1 MTREHHRNGNSH
13 DKRTQR
19 KEASMNALSGFFR
32 PAAAVVMAALLAAC
46 ATTTDPFTGE
56 PRASRTGTGAA
67 VGAGVGAVIGAISG
81 GDRLE
86 RAAIGAGIGALAGAA
101 VGNYM
106 DRQEAELRR
115 QLRGSGVGVTRRGD
129 EIILN
134 MPGDVTFDF
143 DSAALKPAFFDVL
156 DSVALVLE
164 EYERTVL
171 IVDGHTDAIGSA
183 EYNHDLSLQRANT
196 VADYLVNR
204 GIRPVRIEA
213 YGYGEQYPVATNR
226 TDAGRSQNR
235 RVELTLIPITQDR

>member
-1 MTREHHRNGNSH
+1 
-13 DKRTQR
+13 
-19 KEASMNALSGFFR
+19 MNNRFHSFR
-32 PAAAVVMAALLAAC
+32 APFAVLLAAVLTAC

-56 PRASRTGTGAA
+56 PRPARTGSGAA

-115 QLRGSGVGVTRRGD
+115 RLRGTGVSVTRRGD

-134 MPGDVTFDF
+134 MPGNVTFDF
-143 DSAALKPAFFDVL
+143 DSAALRPAFFDVL

-164 EYERTVL
+164 EYDRTVL
-171 IVDGHTDAIGSA
+171 IVDGHTDAVGSA
-183 EYNHDLSLQRANT
+183 EYNHRLSVRRAET
-196 VADYLVNR
+196 VARYLVNR

-226 TDAGRSQNR
+226 TTEGRSRNR
-235 RVELTLIPITQDR
+235 RVELTLIPVRQR

>member
-1 MTREHHRNGNSH
+1 MNTRFHSFR
-13 DKRTQR
+13 
-19 KEASMNALSGFFR
+19 ALV
-32 PAAAVVMAALLAAC
+32 AVLLAGALTAC

-56 PRASRTGTGAA
+56 PRPTRTGTGAA

-129 EIILN
+129 EIILD

-143 DSAALKPAFFDVL
+143 DSASLKPAFFDVL
-156 DSVALVLE
+156 DSVALVLR

-171 IVDGHTDAIGSA
+171 VVDGHTDAVGSA
-183 EYNHDLSLQRANT
+183 EYNHDLSLRRADT
-196 VADYLVNR
+196 VVEYLVNR
-204 GIRPVRIEA
+204 GVRPVRIQA

-226 TDAGRSQNR
+226 TAEGRSRNR
-235 RVELTLIPITQDR
+235 RVELTLIPIRQR